1 VTNIEDAVELALRGY
16 YLAPVTVK
24 RNPATGRKM
33 PIYHGQWAELSSN
46 DPADIR
52 RWADALGR
60 DVGFCIDC
68 QKTGI
73 VVVDLDVKPSV
84 NAVVWWSSASLPIS
98 PYRVETP
105 SGGLHLYWRQRPGD
119 PVANSQGK
127 IAPGVDVRGRGGHV
141 FAPGTYVV
149 GAPEQPWTA
158 LDQIPDVADLPTLP
172 KEVFEAIPVDAR
184 KVRRNEGGY
193 AHGATHERW
202 WVERTMRAQ
211 LALVAEHL
219 PEPGTGFRA
228 VLRGA
233 SIVHGRGVVAGLI
246 ERADAEHE
254 LRAAVEACWG
264 FVDDEDGKWIETGL
278 DDGETDPWTVLETGD
293 EPTDAGDEVAPSKA
307 EIVESWAPEDLLA
320 RLDGTHKRARARLL
334 SRNSHEVTER
344 KSDR

>member
-1 VTNIEDAVELALRGY
+1 MTNIETALDLVTRGY

-24 RNPATGRKM
+24 RNPLTGRKM

-52 RWADALGR
+52 RWADTLGR

-84 NAVVWWSSASLPIS
+84 DALVWWASAGLSIS
-98 PYRVETP
+98 IYRVETP
-105 SGGLHLYWRQRPGD
+105 SGGQHLYWRQRPGD

-149 GAPEQPWTA
+149 GAPDEPWLA
-158 LDQIPDVADLPTLP
+158 LDAIPNVEDLPELP
-172 KEVFEAIPVDAR
+172 KDVFEAIPVTAR

-233 SIVHGRGVVAGLI
+233 SIVHGRGIVAGLT

-264 FVDDEDGKWIETGL
+264 FVDDEDEKWIETGL

-293 EPTDAGDEVAPSKA
+293 EPTGADGDEVAPSKA

-334 SRNSHEVTER
+334 SRGPR
-344 KSDR
+344 P

>member
-1 VTNIEDAVELALRGY
+1 VTDVDIAVALTTKGY
-16 YLAPVTVK
+16 HLAPVTVK
-24 RNPATGRKM
+24 RNPATGKKM

-46 DPADIR
+46 DPAQIR
-52 RWADALGR
+52 AWADRLGR

-68 QKTGI
+68 QKSGL
-73 VVVDLDVKPSV
+73 VVVDLDLKPSV
-84 NAVVWWSSASLPIS
+84 DAVAWWASVGLPIS

-105 SGGLHLYWRQRPGD
+105 SGGMHLYWRQRGTD

-149 GAPEQPWTA
+149 GAPDEMWVA
-158 LDQIPDVADLPTLP
+158 LDAIPDVADLPVLDD
-172 KEVFEAIPVDAR
+172 KVYKAIPVDAR
-184 KVRRNEGGY
+184 KARRNEGGY

-202 WVERTMRAQ
+202 WIERTMRAQ

-233 SIVHGRGVVAGLI
+233 AIVWGRGVAAGLV

-254 LRAAVEACWG
+254 LRGAVERCWG
-264 FVDDEDGKWIETGL
+264 AIDDEDQKWVETGL
-278 DDGETDPWTVLETGD
+278 DDGECDPWTVLETGD
-293 EPTDAGDEVAPSKA
+293 EPSANGEGDEVAPSR
-307 EIVESWAPEDLLA
+307 EQIIESWAAEDLLA
-320 RLDGTHKRARARLL
+320 RLDGSHKRARAQLL
-334 SRNSHEVTER
+334 MRRTR
-344 KSDR
+344 P

>member
-1 VTNIEDAVELALRGY
+1 VTNIEQAVDLATRGY

-24 RNPATGRKM
+24 RNPVTGRKM

-52 RWADALGR
+52 RWADTLGR

-68 QKTGI
+68 QKTGL

-84 NAVVWWSSASLPIS
+84 DAVKWWASASLPMPDNDAI
-98 PYRVETP
+98 VETP
-105 SGGLHLYWRQRPGD
+105 GGGLHLYWRQRTGE

-127 IAPGVDVRGRGGHV
+127 IARGVDVRGRGGHV

-149 GAPEQPWTA
+149 GAPDEPWRA
-158 LDQIPDVADLPTLP
+158 LGKLPDVADLPVLP
-172 KEVFEAIPVDAR
+172 KEVFEAIPTDAR

-202 WVERTMRAQ
+202 WIERTMRAQ

-246 ERADAEHE
+246 ERDGAERE
-254 LRAAVEACWG
+254 LRAACEACWG
-264 FVDDEDGKWIETGL
+264 FVDDEDQKWIETGL

-293 EPTDAGDEVAPSKA
+293 EPSAEDPQPSRA

-320 RLDGTHKRARARLL
+320 RLDGTHRRARARLL
-334 SRNSHEVTER
+334 SRGRTTR
-344 KSDR
+344 P

>member
-1 VTNIEDAVELALRGY
+1 VTDLDTALDLVARGY
-16 YLAPVTVK
+16 FLAPVTVK

-52 RWADALGR
+52 RWADTLGR

-84 NAVVWWSSASLPIS
+84 NAVAWWASASLPMPDNDAI
-98 PYRVETP
+98 VETP
-105 SGGLHLYWRQRPGD
+105 GAGLHLYWRQRSGE

-149 GAPEQPWTA
+149 GAPEQPWHA
-158 LDQIPDVADLPTLP
+158 LGALPRVEDLPELP
-172 KEVFEAIPVDAR
+172 KAVFEAIPPTAR
-184 KVRRNEGGY
+184 KARRNEGGY

-202 WVERTMRAQ
+202 WIERTMRTQ
-211 LALVAEHL
+211 LTLVAEHL

-233 SIVHGRGVVAGLI
+233 SIVMGRGVSAGLV
-246 ERADAEHE
+246 ERDEAFTALHD
-254 LRAAVEACWG
+254 AVEACWG
-264 FVDDEDGKWIETGL
+264 LIDDEDQKWIETGL

-293 EPTDAGDEVAPSKA
+293 EPTGADGAGDEVAPSKA

-334 SRNSHEVTER
+334 SRGTR
-344 KSDR
+344 P

>member
-1 VTNIEDAVELALRGY
+1 VTDIEHALDLVARGY

-52 RWADALGR
+52 RWADTLGR

-84 NAVVWWSSASLPIS
+84 DAVAWWASASLPMPDNDAI
-98 PYRVETP
+98 VETP
-105 SGGLHLYWRQRPGD
+105 GAGLHLYWRQRSGE

-149 GAPEQPWTA
+149 GAPEQPWHA
-158 LDQIPDVADLPTLP
+158 LGALPRVEDLPELP
-172 KEVFEAIPVDAR
+172 KAVFEAIPPTAR
-184 KVRRNEGGY
+184 KARRNEGGY

-202 WVERTMRAQ
+202 WIERTMRTQ

-228 VLRGA
+228 VLR
-233 SIVHGRGVVAGLI
+233 
-246 ERADAEHE
+246 
-254 LRAAVEACWG
+254 
-264 FVDDEDGKWIETGL
+264 
-278 DDGETDPWTVLETGD
+278 
-293 EPTDAGDEVAPSKA
+293 APRS
-307 EIVESWAPEDLLA
+307 SWAGECRPGSSSA
-320 RLDGTHKRARARLL
+320 TRRARAARRP
-334 SRNSHEVTER
+334 SRR
-344 KSDR
+344 AGG